1 MKFVTRTVAA
11 LAAAGVAGIA
21 LPASAQ
27 VTFERLVNPEPENWL
42 QYGGSYNNWRYSEL
56 DQINRDNV
64 AELEVKYLFQLGGRS
79 TGGTL
84 SGKEEGVILA
94 DGGYLYTTD
103 TWARLMKWDATSGDR
118 ATPLWRF
125 NPEITKSRTQRGT
138 FLYDDGLFI
147 GTNDT
152 RLIRVNTDSGE
163 VVFDVQAKSPT
174 VGDYGTPSQDTQGY
188 TSAPT
193 VVRTAAGRDVVM
205 QGESTGGQRGTISYL
220 VGADANTGEVLWYWY
235 SVPFPGEPGHETWED
250 DHQAWRTG
258 GGGIWSHGAFDPE
271 TNLIYHGTGDAHP
284 TFDPAFR
291 PGDNLYTASTV
302 AIDVDTGKMAW
313 YFQETPNEQWDY
325 DSPSNRMLYNTLD
338 GRAVVGNFSRNGYYF
353 THDRV
358 TGEFISANPHTDVNW
373 TAGLDPKTGRPV
385 DYVPGAGVQT
395 YAGVGP
401 VRGETTGD
409 SCPTWSGGPEGMN
422 PPSFDPTRR
431 VAYLQFAEGCLG
443 SATLSNWPGKEA
455 PPQEALNIGMGAGTT
470 VERARPAN
478 VPTHTVIAFNV
489 DTGERVAEYVREGE
503 GRSETGV
510 LSTAGNIAVAGST
523 RGEVFIMDSDT
534 LAPIWTFNVGGEI
547 TAPFSTWSVDG
558 KQYIGVVTG
567 GDGNGLWQRGATAVV
582 FGLRD

>member
-1 MKFVTRTVAA
+1 MKFVTRTIAA
-11 LAAAGVAGIA
+11 LAATGVAGIA

-27 VTFERLVNPEPENWL
+27 VTMDQLLNPQPENWIS
-42 QYGGSYNNWRYSEL
+42 YGNGLSNWRYSEL

-64 AELEVKYLFQLGGRS
+64 GDLEVKYLFQLGGRS

-84 SGKEEGVILA
+84 AAKEEGIILA
-94 DGGYLYTTD
+94 VDGYLYTTD

-125 NPEITKSRTQRGT
+125 NPEITKSRTQRGPA
-138 FLYDDGLFI
+138 LYEDGVFI

-152 RLIRVNTDSGE
+152 RAVRVNADTGE
-163 VVFDVQAKSPT
+163 VVFDVQIAAQP
-174 VGDYGTPSQDTQGY
+174 VGDYGTPSPDTQGI
-188 TSAPT
+188 TSAPI
-193 VVRTAAGRDVVM
+193 VIGTAGGQDVM
-205 QGESTGGQRGTISYL
+205 ILGESTGGQRGTISW
-220 VGADANTGEVLWYWY
+220 VAGIDANTGDVLWRSY
-235 SVPFPGEPGHETWED
+235 SVPFPGEAGHETWED

-258 GGGIWSHGAFDPE
+258 GGGIWSTQAYDPE
-271 TNLIYHGTGDAHP
+271 LNLVYYGTGDAHP

-291 PGDNLYTASTV
+291 PGDNLWTASTV
-302 AIDVDTGKMAW
+302 AVNADTGEKAW

-325 DSPSNRMLYNTLD
+325 DSPSNRMLIETLD
-338 GRAVVGNFSRNGYYF
+338 GRQVVSNFSRNGFFY
-353 THDRV
+353 THDRA
-358 TGEFISANPHTDVNW
+358 TGEFVSAMPHTDVTW

-385 DYVPGAGVQT
+385 DYVPGAGVQA

-409 SCPTWSGGPEGMN
+409 SCPTWAGGPEGMN

-443 SATLSNWPGKEA
+443 AATLSNWPGREA
-455 PPQEALNIGMGAGTT
+455 PPAEALPVGGGAGTT
-470 VERARPAN
+470 VDRATPAN

-489 DTGERVAEYVREGE
+489 DTGERMAEYVREGE
-503 GRSETGV
+503 GRPETGT
-510 LSTAGNIAVAGST
+510 LSTAGNIVVAGSV
-523 RGEVFIMDSDT
+523 RGEVFIMDADT
-534 LAPIWTFNVGGEI
+534 LEPIWTFNVGGEI